1 MGRPLTVAVIGV
13 LVIAALSFGITRW
26 QISQA
31 QSEGKAKADSAA
43 TANAPML
50 AEQARRDTLSR
61 LLDTLTAKADQF
73 PNDSMLVVSAANIAY
88 NLERFDVA
96 ERFYQRF
103 LDSID
108 PKNVDVT
115 IDYAYSVFMNGR
127 TRQAI
132 GILEDVIKRQP
143 RNQAALYNL
152 GILHLRS
159 ESTDKGLEWMR
170 RCRDA
175 DPASDIG
182 RRAAN
187 VITTLER
194 ST

>member
-1 MGRPLTVAVIGV
+1 MGRPVTVAVIGV

-26 QISQA
+26 QISMA
-31 QSEGKAKADSAA
+31 EADGKAKADSAA
-43 TANAPML
+43 KANAPIM
-50 AEQARRDTLSR
+50 AEQARRDTLTR
-61 LLDTLTAKADQF
+61 LLDTLVVRAEQL

-88 NLERFDVA
+88 NLERFDIA
-96 ERFYQRF
+96 ERFYRRF

-127 TRQAI
+127 TTEAI
-132 GILEDVIKRQP
+132 KILEDVIERRPKH
-143 RNQAALYNL
+143 QAALYNL

-159 ESTDKGLEWMR
+159 NATDKGLEWIR

-175 DPASDIG
+175 DPTSDIG

-187 VITTLER
+187 LATTLER
-194 ST
+194 TS